1 MYKEIHPY
9 FFDSVAWNQLGF
21 APDKQSKDF
30 MKEALPRFIK
40 LDIIRQI
47 SSSGH
52 EGYSRIS
59 VSDDYTSD
67 IIVKNEEA
75 DEIKAILLKQDKSK
89 DDSVAQELSHLTM
102 AIRDLWNL
110 LRARMR

>member
-9 FFDSVAWNQLGF
+9 FFDSAAWNQLGF

-30 MKEALPRFIK
+30 MKEASPRFIK

-102 AIRDLWNL
+102 DIRDLWNL

>member
-30 MKEALPRFIK
+30 MKEASPRFIK

-67 IIVKNEEA
+67 ILVK
-75 DEIKAILLKQDKSK
+75 I
-89 DDSVAQELSHLTM
+89 
-102 AIRDLWNL
+102 IR
-110 LRARMR
+110 ATS